1 VVIIRGIHM
10 KHTIIL
16 PDLGQTTSEAKILK
30 WHKDPGDLVSAG
42 EPLVEVETDKATM
55 DVEAYVGGYLR
66 ATLVEEGQMATAKDP
81 IAVLTDTAEEIFEET
96 PDVAAKPLP
105 QESPLMKAEKTRPM
119 KVGGAVAAVP
129 AARTL
134 ARELGIDL
142 SRVDGSGPNELITV
156 RDVQRAA
163 ERAKTQES
171 AALASPIETGALSAM
186 AAVTA
191 SSKATIPH
199 FYVTV
204 EVDVSAAIEWRQ
216 QWNRSHPDLPA
227 SFNDIFVRVASVSVK
242 ESPQINISLQGGKY
256 DQRSSG
262 DVLLVVATEGRLNL
276 VPVRDPS
283 RSTWED
289 FLLGMR
295 TLLNSAREGKITGL
309 GGPAPLLAISNLGM
323 YRVKEFAAIIPPGCT
338 AILAVGSIRDQVTLK
353 EGLPEVV
360 RICSL
365 TLSVDHRVAD
375 GISAAKF
382 LERIQVH
389 LNSL

>member
-1 VVIIRGIHM
+1 MR
-10 KHTIIL
+10 HTIIL

-30 WHKDPGDLVSAG
+30 WHKKPGDLVSAG

-81 IAVLTDTAEEIFEET
+81 IAVLTDTAGEDFEKST
-96 PDVAAKPLP
+96 DVVQKPLP
-105 QESPLMKAEKTRPM
+105 KESTPVKGEKTSPV
-119 KVGGAVAAVP
+119 KGGGAMAAVP

-134 ARELGIDL
+134 AKELGVNL
-142 SRVDGSGPNELITV
+142 NQVQGTGPNGLITV
-156 RDVQRAA
+156 KDVQRVAGGA
-163 ERAKTQES
+163 ETMKGS
-171 AALASPIETGALSAM
+171 AGAPPVETGALSAM
-186 AAVTA
+186 AAITA

-204 EVDVSAAIEWRQ
+204 EADVSTAIAWRQ
-216 QWNRSHPDLPA
+216 QWNSSHSELQA
-227 SFNDIFVRVASVSVK
+227 SFNDIFVRVASAAVA
-242 ESPQINISLQGGKY
+242 ESPQINISLKEGKY
-256 DQRSSG
+256 EQRSSG
-262 DVLLVVATEGRLNL
+262 DVLLVVATDGRLNL

-283 RSTWED
+283 RSTWEE
-289 FLLGMR
+289 FLLGIR
-295 TLLNSAREGKITGL
+295 NVLSSAREGKIIGQ

-338 AILAVGSIRDQVTLK
+338 AALAIGSIRDQVILEK
-353 EGLPEVV
+353 GRPEVIK
-360 RICSL
+360 ICSL

-375 GISAAKF
+375 GITAAKF

>member
-1 VVIIRGIHM
+1 M
-10 KHTIIL
+10 KHIIIL

-30 WHKDPGDLVSAG
+30 WHKKPGDLVSSG

-81 IAVLTDTAEEIFEET
+81 IAVLTDTASEAFEES
-96 PDVAAKPLP
+96 PVAMQETLLKGVQPL
-105 QESPLMKAEKTRPM
+105 KAVKAVPV
-119 KVGGAVAAVP
+119 KVGAALAAVP
-129 AARTL
+129 AARML
-134 ARELGIDL
+134 AKELGVDL
-142 SRVDGSGPNELITV
+142 KQVNGSGPNGLITV
-156 RDVQRAA
+156 KDVQGAA
-163 ERAKTQES
+163 LGAKAKKG

-186 AAVTA
+186 AAITA
-191 SSKATIPH
+191 SSKTTIPH

-204 EVDVSAAIEWRQ
+204 EVDVAAAMTWRE
-216 QWNRSHPDLPA
+216 QWNGAHPNLQA
-227 SFNDIFVRVASVSVK
+227 SFNDLFVRVASTALT
-242 ESPQINISLQGGKY
+242 ESPQINISLKDGKY

-262 DVLLVVATEGRLNL
+262 DVLLVVATEGKLNL
-276 VPVRDPS
+276 VPVQDPS
-283 RSTWED
+283 RSAWEE
-289 FLLGMR
+289 FLRGMR
-295 TLLNSAREGKITGL
+295 MVLDSTRAGKITGQ

-338 AILAVGSIRDQVTLK
+338 AVLAIGSVRDQVILK
-353 EGLPEVV
+353 EGRPEVAK
-360 RICSL
+360 ICSL

-375 GISAAKF
+375 GIAAAKF